1 MQTCP
6 ICEKTYSDEVGVCP
20 VDGARLQR
28 SGVKPDP
35 LIGQTLKGRFRILNK
50 LGEGGM
56 GTVYLA
62 EQLSIGRKVAL
73 KVLQA
78 DFARDAEFVR
88 RFRDEARAAASV
100 KHRNVT
106 IIHDYDQAEDG
117 SLFIAMEC
125 LEGRSLAEIIRQE
138 GAMGV
143 ERVVRLGVQIAEG
156 LEAAHRAGVIHRD
169 VKPQNIMLV
178 GPGDEVKLLDFGI
191 ARLQEPDT
199 PALTRAGIRL
209 GTPEYMAPEQIEG
222 GAITERTD
230 IYAFG
235 IVLYQMLTG
244 AGPFTAPTTQALLM
258 KQLYEAP
265 VPLRGIRAEIP
276 SALEQLV
283 MQALEKKS
291 ERRQRDMG
299 EVAEGLRLVEDILT
313 DKTFPRTLVSGGET
327 LAVGPETIPVRAET
341 PEPPPAAARAHI
353 SGIGRWVAGHRV
365 AVAGLGVLVLVLIG
379 SVALVVRS
387 WGPDALR
394 KAETMQKPSAVASP
408 QPVSSK
414 DLDEAAR
421 REVEAARQAEADRQ
435 RELEEADW
443 RRQQEAT
450 ARRRAEAKLQQQE
463 LDVRRQQQETPR
475 QRAEAKAL
483 EQAVQAPPKVAMVFE
498 DPNRLRKLVEERL
511 RGGGFLKGSS
521 SSEFGVTV
529 EVSSDRIV
537 TLIGILRTRQER
549 TETVRLAREISGV
562 TEVRQ
567 RINVLESWQEPSN

>member
-1 MQTCP
+1 MNSCP
-6 ICEKTYSDEVGVCP
+6 VCEATYGDHMNVCP

-28 SGVKPDP
+28 SGAQQDP
-35 LIGQTLKGRFRILNK
+35 WLGRTLKGRFHVLSQ

-78 DFARDAEFVR
+78 DCARDTEFVR

-117 SLFIAMEC
+117 SLFIAMEY
-125 LEGRSLAEIIRQE
+125 LEGQSLAEVIRQE

-143 ERVVRLGVQIAEG
+143 ARVVRLGVQIAEG

-169 VKPQNIMLV
+169 VKPQNIMLLR
-178 GPGDEVKLLDFGI
+178 PGDEVKLLDFGI

-199 PALTRAGIRL
+199 PGLTRAGIRL

-222 GAITERTD
+222 GVITERTD

-265 VPLRGIRAEIP
+265 APLRGIRAETP

-283 MQALEKKS
+283 MQALEKKP

-313 DKTFPRTLVSGGET
+313 DKPFPRTLVTGGET
-327 LAVGPETIPVRAET
+327 LAVRPETVQIAHET
-341 PEPPPAAARAHI
+341 PERPQVAAGPHI
-353 SGIGRWVAGHRV
+353 SGIGRWVAGHRM
-365 AVAGLGVLVLVLIG
+365 AVAALGMLLLVLVG
-379 SVALVVRS
+379 SVVWVIS
-387 WGPDALR
+387 SFGPEALR
-394 KAETMQKPSAVASP
+394 KSGMAQKPLAVAP
-408 QPVSSK
+408 TPPVPSK
-414 DLDEAAR
+414 DVEEAVR
-421 REVEAARQAEADRQ
+421 REAEAARQAEAERQ
-435 RELEEADW
+435 RELEEAAL
-443 RRQQEAT
+443 RQQQAEA
-450 ARRRAEAKLQQQE
+450 ARRRAEAKARKQTTQ
-463 LDVRRQQQETPR
+463 V
-475 QRAEAKAL
+475 
-483 EQAVQAPPKVAMVFE
+483 PPTVAMVPQ
-498 DPNRLRKLVEERL
+498 DPNRLRTLIEDRL
-511 RGGGFLKGSS
+511 RGGGFLKRSS
-521 SSEFGVTV
+521 ADELGVTV
-529 EVSSDRIV
+529 EVSSDGV
-537 TLIGILRTRQER
+537 ATLTGILRNRQER
-549 TETVRLAREISGV
+549 TGTVRLAREIPGI
-562 TEVRQ
+562 TEVKQ
-567 RINVLESWQEPSN
+567 RINVLESWQEPAN